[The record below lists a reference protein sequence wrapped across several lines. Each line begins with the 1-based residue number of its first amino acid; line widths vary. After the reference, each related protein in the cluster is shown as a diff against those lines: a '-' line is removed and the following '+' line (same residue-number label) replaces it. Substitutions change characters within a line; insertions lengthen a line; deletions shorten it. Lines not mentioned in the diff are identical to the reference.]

1 MSLVYKCD
9 RCGNI
14 IPDSESVA
22 RKFVH
27 RNVVRGNIIFDGFC
41 GNKASA
47 TINQFNRE
55 ITLCKE
61 CDDSF
66 IHWFQSGK
74 EADI

>member
-9 RCGNI
+9 RCGEI

-22 RKFVH
+22 RKFFH
-27 RNVVRGNIIFDGFC
+27 RNFVRGNIVFDILNTRGIFDDY
-41 GNKASA
+41 K
-47 TINQFNRE
+47 RE

-74 EADI
+74 EE

>member
-9 RCGNI
+9 RCGEI
-14 IPDSESVA
+14 IPDEDSVG
-22 RKFVH
+22 RRIFH
-27 RNVVRGNIIFDGFC
+27 RNFVRGNIVFDFIVRGKSFDDF
-41 GNKASA
+41 KR
-47 TINQFNRE
+47 Q

-74 EADI
+74 EESNS

>member
-9 RCGNI
+9 RCGEI
-14 IPDSESVA
+14 IPDSEFVA

-27 RNVVRGNIIFDGFC
+27 RNVVRGNIIFDGFK
-41 GNKASA
+41 NRK
-47 TINQFNRE
+47 IIDQFNRE

-66 IHWFQSGK
+66 VHWFQSGK
-74 EADI
+74 KE